1 MTNKG
6 MTRFETIRTLRKH
19 VRLSERR
26 SEVWKQNKVAKALIY
41 FSGVVTVLYLIFI
54 AVMISLIANSSET
67 RTPYEIIF
75 GLLPFLMAVD
85 FGVRLMA
92 QQTPSQL
99 IKPYIL
105 LPLPK
110 LTCIDSFMVSSLTNG
125 GNLIWMGLFL
135 PYTIMSV
142 VFAMGFWKAVVF
154 LLALYLIILIW
165 SQWYMLGRS
174 LVNRSY
180 LWWIVPAVVFALLFS
195 PWYIGKNASITTL
208 CDTYANIGLWLE
220 RYPLLVLAA
229 LVAILALLIAVNR
242 RLQLRFV
249 YAELAKVNQTHLKHV
264 TEIKSLDRFG
274 EVGEYIKLEI
284 KSIMRNKNCRKSF
297 ITGLV
302 FVVMFSALISFTDIY
317 DAAYM
322 KMFLVLY
329 NFSIFGTM
337 LLSRVMCFEGQSAAV
352 ALPAH
357 DTHCGDGQGHGAH
370 AALLPAAHGRP
381 HLLSA
386 LHSCNLQQADDAA
399 EHEIHRQG
407 EHGDELCAAAHLD
420 GGIHCAAG
428 AGIASAN
435 HAAGEHD
442 FCGAISAGSGL
453 HCHAQAMAAVGIRP
467 VYEASL
473 REHGRSA
480 RHAVNAV
487 GRLTE
492 IIVIYVIIHFS
503 ERNYRNAQKFF
514 INEFLI
520 IWSHPHNHFE

>member
-1 MTNKG
+1 MNLFLELRRHDKLSNK
-6 MTRFETIRTLRKH
+6 
-19 VRLSERR
+19 R
-26 SEVWKQNKVAKALIY
+26 SPFYEQSQVAQFFIY
-41 FSGVVTVLYLIFI
+41 LAAAFYVCYLILFGVMFAFI
-54 AVMISLIANSSET
+54 MDDGAKEAYHYINSGLF
-67 RTPYEIIF
+67 IF
-75 GLLPFLMAVD
+75 FAIDFLMR
-85 FGVRLMA
+85 FGFQKLPT
-92 QQTPSQL
+92 QE

-105 LPLPK
+105 LPIPK
-110 LTCIDSFMVSSLTNG
+110 MRCIDSFMVSSLTSG

-180 LWWIVPAVVFALLFS
+180 LWWIVPGVVFALLFS

-229 LVAILALLIAVNR
+229 LVGILALLIAVNR
-242 RLQLRFV
+242 RMQFRFV

-264 TEIKSLDRFG
+264 TEIQSLDRFG

-337 LLSRVMCFEGQSAAV
+337 LLSRVMCFEGNYIDC
-352 ALPAH
+352 LM
-357 DTHCGDGQGHGAH
+357 THKENILSLFKAKYYFYFSLL
-370 AALLPAAHGRP
+370 LLPCLLMIPIVVMGKGTVLM
-381 HLLSA
+381 LLSF
-386 LHSCNLQQADDAA
+386 LL
-399 EHEIHRQG
+399 
-407 EHGDELCAAAHLD
+407 LT
-420 GGIHCAAG
+420 GGPIYCLLF
-428 AGIASAN
+428 I
-435 HAAGEHD
+435 
-442 FCGAISAGSGL
+442 L
-453 HCHAQAMAAVGIRP
+453 
-467 VYEASL
+467 
-473 REHGRSA
+473 
-480 RHAVNAV
+480 
-487 GRLTE
+487 
-492 IIVIYVIIHFS
+492 VIYNKQTMPLNTKFIGKGS
-503 ERNYRNAQKFF
+503 METNYVQLLISMAVYIVPLVLVSLLRIMLQENMVFVVLAVLGLGF
-514 INEFLI
+514 ISTHKLWLRWVYGLFMKRRYENMEGLRATR
-520 IWSHPHNHFE
+520 

>member
-105 LPLPK
+105 LPIPK
-110 LTCIDSFMVSSLTNG
+110 MTCIDSFMVSSLTNG

-220 RYPLLVLAA
+220 RYPLLVLAS
-229 LVAILALLIAVNR
+229 LVAILAVLIAVNR
-242 RLQLRFV
+242 RFQFRFV
-249 YAELAKVNQTHLKHV
+249 YAELAKVTQTHLKHV

-317 DAAYM
+317 DAPYM

-337 LLSRVMCFEGQSAAV
+337 LLSRVMCFEGNYIDC
-352 ALPAH
+352 LM
-357 DTHCGDGQGHGAH
+357 THKENILSLFKAKYYFYFSLL
-370 AALLPAAHGRP
+370 LLPCLLMIPIVVMGKGTVLM
-381 HLLSA
+381 LLSF
-386 LHSCNLQQADDAA
+386 LL
-399 EHEIHRQG
+399 
-407 EHGDELCAAAHLD
+407 LT
-420 GGIHCAAG
+420 GGPIYCLLF
-428 AGIASAN
+428 I
-435 HAAGEHD
+435 
-442 FCGAISAGSGL
+442 L
-453 HCHAQAMAAVGIRP
+453 
-467 VYEASL
+467 
-473 REHGRSA
+473 
-480 RHAVNAV
+480 
-487 GRLTE
+487 
-492 IIVIYVIIHFS
+492 VIYNKQTMPLNTKFIGKGS
-503 ERNYRNAQKFF
+503 MDTNYVQLLISMAVYIVPLVLVSLLRIMLQENMVFVVLSVLGLGF
-514 INEFLI
+514 IATHKLWLRWVYGLFMKRRYENMEGLRATR
-520 IWSHPHNHFE
+520 

>member
-41 FSGVVTVLYLIFI
+41 FSGVVTVLYLIFF

-105 LPLPK
+105 LPIPK
-110 LTCIDSFMVSSLTNG
+110 MTCIDSFMVSSLTNG

-180 LWWIVPAVVFALLFS
+180 LWWIVPGVVFALLFS

-220 RYPLLVLAA
+220 RYPLLVLAS

-242 RLQLRFV
+242 RLQFRFV
-249 YAELAKVNQTHLKHV
+249 YAELAKVTQTHLKHV

-284 KSIMRNKNCRKSF
+284 KSIMRNKNMRGSF
-297 ITGLV
+297 LYGVIFTIIL
-302 FVVMFSALISFTDIY
+302 SIIISYTDIY
-317 DAAYM
+317 DDAFSSKFFMVYVFIISGAMLLVKVMGAEGNYIDGLMIHKENILQLLHAKYYFYMALLILPFIIMLPTVFMGKYTLLQLFATMIFAAGPVYCVFM
-322 KMFLVLY
+322 QMAVWNKQTIPLNSKLVSKGNVETNWFAVIAEMAAMFMPVVIISVL
-329 NFSIFGTM
+329 SIFFSQTIT
-337 LLSRVMCFEGQSAAV
+337 F
-352 ALPAH
+352 
-357 DTHCGDGQGHGAH
+357 
-370 AALLPAAHGRP
+370 
-381 HLLSA
+381 
-386 LHSCNLQQADDAA
+386 
-399 EHEIHRQG
+399 
-407 EHGDELCAAAHLD
+407 
-420 GGIHCAAG
+420 
-428 AGIASAN
+428 
-435 HAAGEHD
+435 
-442 FCGAISAGSGL
+442 
-453 HCHAQAMAAVGIRP
+453 
-467 VYEASL
+467 
-473 REHGRSA
+473 
-480 RHAVNAV
+480 
-487 GRLTE
+487 
-492 IIVIYVIIHFS
+492 IIM
-503 ERNYRNAQKFF
+503 
-514 INEFLI
+514 LI
-520 IWSHPHNHFE
+520 IGLAFIAASPYWMRNIYNRFMRVRYTNMEIFRATR